1 MIVHEKSGKNAI
13 GEASDVKQTFYLE
26 FVKKHRITLNYLLE
40 HGNAVERA
48 KAELLIVLAG
58 G

>member
-1 MIVHEKSGKNAI
+1 MCAHEMSGKNVL
-13 GEASDVKQTFYLE
+13 GEASDSKQTYYLE

-40 HGNAVERA
+40 HGNTVERA
-48 KAELLIVLAG
+48 KAELLFVLAG